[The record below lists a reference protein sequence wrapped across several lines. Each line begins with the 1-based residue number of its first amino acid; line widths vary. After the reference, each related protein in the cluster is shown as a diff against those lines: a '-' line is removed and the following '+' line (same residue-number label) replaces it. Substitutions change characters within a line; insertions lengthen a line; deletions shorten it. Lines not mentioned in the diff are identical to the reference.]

1 MARSVAVHFHPSCF
15 PRALEA
21 ALEAS
26 LRARRIHPP
35 FLYDTPRRALLWL
48 RVHEAFS
55 PACTDP
61 SCAEIYE
68 AASEAAARAVAGAGE
83 VVVIALGCGSGQ
95 KEVRLLRRVL
105 ACGREA
111 VRFVPVDISPGLAL
125 MAHDAAVTA
134 GLSESACTPVVM
146 DLAAVEDW
154 AAALASWLRP
164 EARRVVTFFG
174 MLPNVTPGT
183 GLGRL
188 AALVRPG
195 DALLVSANLAP
206 GPDYEAGVERMAPLY
221 DNAPTRQWVSAGLL
235 DLGVA
240 QGDGELEFR
249 IAECPEGSGLR
260 RYEFGFVFRRRRVLE
275 VAGRVHRFEAGERI
289 ALFFSYRHTPERVGT
304 VLQPHGLLVEQS
316 WANASGDEGVFL
328 SPGVSQ

>member
-21 ALEAS
+21 ALAAS

-35 FLYDTPRRALLWL
+35 FLYETPRRALLWL
-48 RVHEAFS
+48 RVHEAYS

-68 AASEAAARAVAGAGE
+68 AASEAAARVVAGAGE
-83 VVVIALGCGSGQ
+83 VGVIALGCGSGQ
-95 KEVRLLRRVL
+95 KEVRLLRRLL
-105 ACGREA
+105 ARGREA
-111 VRFVPVDISPGLAL
+111 VRFVPVDISPGLEL
-125 MAHDAAVTA
+125 MAHEAAVKA
-134 GLSESACTPVVM
+134 GLPESACAPVVM

-154 AAALASWLRP
+154 AVALAPWLRP

-174 MLPNVTPGT
+174 MLPNVTPGA

-195 DALLVSANLAP
+195 DVLLLSANLAP
-206 GPDYEAGVERMAPLY
+206 GPDYEAGVERIVRLY
-221 DNAPTRQWVSAGLL
+221 DNAPTREWVSAVLR

-249 IAECPEGSGLR
+249 IADCPEGSGLR
-260 RYEFGFVFRRRRVLE
+260 RYEFEFVFRRRRVLE
-275 VAGRVHRFEAGERI
+275 VAGRSHTFEVGERVG
-289 ALFFSYRHTPERVGT
+289 LFFSYRHTPERVRT
-304 VLQPHGLLVEQS
+304 LLWAHGLGVGQG
-316 WANASGDEGVFL
+316 WASANGEEGVFL